1 MEMHGTSPYIK
12 ACIAAWL
19 QCETLLESLTNQGI
33 SFSARTQQVLEECA
47 QMCLATG
54 HAVKNNLPRRY
65 ELALLCV
72 GLCEECAEICERYKN
87 KLFDACAQACRQCS
101 AVITPIASAAV

>member
-1 MEMHGTSPYIK
+1 MDMNQTSPYIK

-19 QCETLLESLTNQGI
+19 QCEHLLESLANQGV

-47 QMCLATG
+47 QMCLYTG
-54 HAVKNNLPRRY
+54 HAVKNSLANRH

-87 KLFDACAQACRQCS
+87 NLFGACAQACRACS
-101 AVITPIASAAV
+101 AAITPIASAAV

>member
-1 MEMHGTSPYIK
+1 MDMNGTSPYIK

-19 QCETLLESLTNQGI
+19 QCENLLEQLAGESV

-47 QMCLATG
+47 QMCLLTG
-54 HAVKNNLPRRY
+54 HAVKNRLPNRH

-87 KLFDACAQACRQCS
+87 KVFSTCAQACRECS
-101 AVITPIASAAV
+101 AVLTPIASAAV

>member
-1 MEMHGTSPYIK
+1 MDINKSSTHIK

-19 QCETLLESLTNQGI
+19 QCENLLEQLGMQGI

-47 QMCLATG
+47 QMCLYTG
-54 HAVKNNLPRRY
+54 HALKNGLPNRHQ
-65 ELALLCV
+65 LALLCV

-87 KLFDACAQACRQCS
+87 NLFNPCALACRQCS

>member
-1 MEMHGTSPYIK
+1 MTSHHIK
-12 ACIAAWL
+12 ACISAWL
-19 QCETLLESLTNQGI
+19 QCENLLELLGKQGI

-47 QMCLATG
+47 QMCLYTG
-54 HAVKNNLPRRY
+54 HAIKNSLANKH

-87 KLFDACAQACRQCS
+87 NLFNPCAQACRQCS
-101 AVITPIASAAV
+101 AAIFSIALAAV

>member
-1 MEMHGTSPYIK
+1 MDTKQTSPYIK

-19 QCETLLESLTNQGI
+19 QCENLIEQLGQQGI

-47 QMCLATG
+47 QMCLYTG
-54 HAVKNNLPRRY
+54 HALKNSLPNRH

-72 GLCEECAEICERYKN
+72 GLCEECAEICERYKSI
-87 KLFDACAQACRQCS
+87 LFNTCALACRQCS
-101 AVITPIASAAV
+101 ATISPIASAAV

>member
-1 MEMHGTSPYIK
+1 MDMNKTSPYIK

-19 QCETLLESLTNQGI
+19 QCETLSEQLVQHGV

-47 QMCLATG
+47 QMCLYTG
-54 HAVKNNLPRRY
+54 HALKNNLPNRH

-72 GLCEECAEICERYKN
+72 GLCEECAEICERYKSN
-87 KLFDACAQACRQCS
+87 LFDGCARACRQCS
-101 AVITPIASAAV
+101 ATITPIASAAV